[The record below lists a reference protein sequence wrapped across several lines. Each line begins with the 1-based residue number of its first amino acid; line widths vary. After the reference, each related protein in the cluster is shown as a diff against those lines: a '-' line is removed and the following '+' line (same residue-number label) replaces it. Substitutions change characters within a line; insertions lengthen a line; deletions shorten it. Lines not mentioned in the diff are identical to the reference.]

1 MLHQSKTFSPLIS
14 DNEDDKNFEPLSKLA
29 DGGPETPI
37 EDATESA
44 ASCVVQDILVRN
56 QGSDEDGKNYGC

>member
-1 MLHQSKTFSPLIS
+1 M
-14 DNEDDKNFEPLSKLA
+14 A

-44 ASCVVQDILVRN
+44 ASCVVQDILVGN